1 MVGSAVVGD
10 RVGEADG
17 LYVGDRVGLMEGL
30 VVGLTVGEPEGDS
43 VGSGVTHSP
52 HVLGQ
57 FTLLVP

>member
-1 MVGSAVVGD
+1 MGLIVGFTDGWVVGA
-10 RVGEADG
+10 ADG
-17 LYVGDRVGLMEGL
+17 LKGL

-43 VGSGVTHSP
+43 VGAMVGHSP

>member
-1 MVGSAVVGD
+1 MGSAVVGD
-10 RVGEADG
+10 GVGEAD
-17 LYVGDRVGLMEGL
+17 VGDRVGLMEGL

-43 VGSGVTHSP
+43 VGAMVGHSP